1 MSHRWEQ
8 LTADLGEDRRCATV
22 NCGTPPLVRF
32 VAGGVGSLYC
42 APCARRVERMRVR
55 SIESNRQ
62 IDELEAEFGKIE

>member
-1 MSHRWEQ
+1 MWEQ
-8 LTADLGEDRRCATV
+8 LTADESEDSRCATMSCD
-22 NCGTPPLVRF
+22 NPPLVRF
-32 VAGGVGSLYC
+32 TAGGVGSNYC